1 MYIDFYGL
9 NEPPFALTPDPRYLY
24 FTPSH
29 TEVMANLHYGIESGR
44 GLIVVTGEV
53 GTGKTTLLRWMM
65 QRLDRTVMVAYIFNP
80 RLSVPEFYQYLA
92 TLFDIQNW
100 ENKSDLLIELGKI
113 LDTRHSRGL
122 RTVLVV
128 DEAHGL
134 STEVLGNF
142 ESDTA
147 KHLQIVLTG
156 QPELRDVLN
165 YSHLRQLKQRVALRC
180 EISALP
186 NVDETAHYIAS
197 RLKVAGARN
206 PEMFSPGA
214 VDYIFRCS
222 AGIPRNINNLC
233 DNAMLNGFA
242 SGEHMISRAMI
253 EEVAATF
260 DMLPRSDR
268 DPRPTEDSVRIFNA
282 AGRAELWAAGNG
294 NGGTGVP
301 PVNHAQD
308 ARATNGNGN
317 GGTGVPPV
325 NHAQDARATNG
336 NGNGGTGVPPVNH
349 AQDVHATNGNGDGG
363 TGLPP
368 VNHAQDAHATTFDS
382 SEPAANF
389 SLISPAP
396 EPDITFGDRSPRN
409 EPPVTIEELGSAFNR
424 SGFGRGN
431 NGQNL

>member
-1 MYIDFYGL
+1 MYTEFYGL
-9 NEPPFALTPDPRYLY
+9 NELPFALTPDPRYLY

-80 RLSVPEFYQYLA
+80 RLTVTEFYQYLA

-100 ENKSDLLIELGKI
+100 ENKSDLLIELGRV
-113 LDTRHSRGL
+113 LESRHSRGL

-134 STEVLGNF
+134 STEVLEEIRLLCNF

-197 RLKVAGARN
+197 RLKIAGARQTTI
-206 PEMFSPGA
+206 FSPGA

-222 AGIPRNINNLC
+222 AGIPRNINNIC
-233 DNAMLNGFA
+233 DNALLNGFA
-242 SGEHMISRAMI
+242 AGEQIITRAI
-253 EEVAATF
+253 VEEVATTF
-260 DMLPRSDR
+260 DMLPRKDR
-268 DPRPTEDSVRIFNA
+268 NRPEGDDGVRIFNT

-294 NGGTGVP
+294 HGNG
-301 PVNHAQD
+301 H
-308 ARATNGNGN
+308 GNGN
-317 GGTGVPPV
+317 GHSQENDRGRTEY
-325 NHAQDARATNG
+325 Q
-336 NGNGGTGVPPVNH
+336 
-349 AQDVHATNGNGDGG
+349 
-363 TGLPP
+363 
-368 VNHAQDAHATTFDS
+368 TFDRR
-382 SEPAANF
+382 EPAENF

-396 EPDITFGDRSPRN
+396 DADNAFGERSPRN
-409 EPPVTIEELGSAFNR
+409 ETAVTIEELGSAFDR

-431 NGQNL
+431 NGQSL